1 MIEDAQ
7 ALNENEE
14 AEAASQEE
22 IASANDIML
31 AMVRTAK
38 GLRIYLPNNPVLIK
52 FLDEL
57 SAKMTAHLDLYGDFK
72 LVVERFALSYK
83 GAYVYENQDARE
95 SIAFRL
101 HADGINSLRF
111 KRGLQQDELT
121 TLLGIIGF
129 DRTVYEDDD
138 IVTRLWEQGLPHVSY
153 LLEEDFVE
161 VYWDDE
167 EVLCESQQE
176 AISRICAAVA
186 SNPPPPPQT
195 IPAQM
200 LVLNSEEADWLRK
213 ANQAEA
219 QRSPLDD
226 VIHILSAILA
236 GVKSPEIFEEFV
248 GIMANLTANMFLA
261 GDIVHALRLVRFL
274 DKLIRLGN
282 ISPDQRQLVSTAVA
296 GILTDRCVEV
306 LQETIDGGDTVSHDD
321 LKELLQIFGINSLG
335 AICELL
341 GRVEKLKMRKV
352 IIEVLVELGRDDPQV
367 FAPVLSDPRWYLV
380 RNVVLV
386 LSLMDTAVAL
396 EMIVGLVSH
405 KEARIRKEVLG
416 FLERSSD
423 PKAKAY
429 ILKFLRDESSALRIK
444 ALQILAREGLSFGLK
459 PALALA
465 TAPDFKSKD
474 IAEKKA
480 IYEAIGELGSEQVIP
495 LFSEMLLKKQWFR
508 KSLDKE
514 TAICAVAGL
523 MKMRNA
529 AALQLL
535 EDARNQRSAEIR
547 GIIEQA
553 ISAIASGQ
561 ARAVADPGEV

>member
-1 MIEDAQ
+1 MIEETQ
-7 ALNENEE
+7 APNAYDGDLPP
-14 AEAASQEE
+14 SQEE
-22 IASANDIML
+22 IASANDIVL
-31 AMVRTAK
+31 AMMRTAK

-57 SAKMTAHLDLYGDFK
+57 TGKMTGHISLYGDIR
-72 LVVERFALSYK
+72 LMVERFALSYK
-83 GAYVYENQDARE
+83 GAYVYENHDPKE
-95 SIAFRL
+95 SIAFRV
-101 HADGINSLRF
+101 HSDGIIALQF
-111 KRGLQQDELT
+111 TKGLLSKELT
-121 TLLGIIGF
+121 IFLGIIGF
-129 DRTVYEDDD
+129 EQASYADDD
-138 IVTRLWEQGLPHVSY
+138 IVTQLWVQGLPHITY

-161 VYWDDE
+161 IDWEDE
-167 EVLCESQQE
+167 DIQLEPQQE
-176 AISRICAAVA
+176 SISRLMAAVVA
-186 SNPPPPPQT
+186 NRPPPPPT
-195 IPAQM
+195 IPPQLLM
-200 LVLNSEEADWLRK
+200 LSAEEADWLRK
-213 ANQAEA
+213 ARQAEA

-226 VIHILSAILA
+226 VIHIISAILA
-236 GVKSPEIFEEFV
+236 GVRDPGIFNDFV
-248 GIMANLTANMFLA
+248 EIMANLTINMFLA
-261 GDIVHALRLVRFL
+261 ADIAHALRLVRFL
-274 DKLIRLGN
+274 DKLIRLGD
-282 ISPDQRQLVSTAVA
+282 IGREQRQLVTEALA

-306 LQETIDGGDTVSHDD
+306 LQETLDSGETVSHED
-321 LKELLQIFGINSLG
+321 LRELLQIFGLRSLG

-352 IIEVLVELGRDDPQV
+352 IIEVMVELGQDDPQV
-367 FAPVLSDPRWYLV
+367 FAPFLSDPRWYLV

-416 FLERSSD
+416 FLERSPD
-423 PKAKAY
+423 PKAKTY

-459 PALALA
+459 PALSLV
-465 TAPDFKSKD
+465 TAQDFKAKD

-480 IYEAIGELGSEQVIP
+480 IYETIGELGSVQVLP
-495 LFSEMLLKKQWFR
+495 LFSEMLVKKRWFS
-508 KSLDKE
+508 KPPDKD
-514 TAICAVAGL
+514 TVICAVAGL

-535 EDARNQRSAEIR
+535 EEARKQRNAEIR

-561 ARAVADPGEV
+561 ARANADSGEQ